1 MPEENRHLIP
11 NSTQIPNLILDK
23 ILPLIPEG
31 EGKCLLYICR
41 RTFGFHKLADRI
53 SFTQFMKGIKTRDGK
68 ILDFGA
74 GLSRSVVSESLSNL
88 TKAGAI
94 LVQKDFL
101 GNRYE
106 INLSMVS
113 DEVVRKVNQYRKHTR
128 IGRETRPKAVRLPY

>member
-1 MPEENRHLIP
+1 
-11 NSTQIPNLILDK
+11 
-23 ILPLIPEG
+23 
-31 EGKCLLYICR
+31 
-41 RTFGFHKLADRI
+41 
-53 SFTQFMKGIKTRDGK
+53 MKGIKTRDGK

-106 INLSMVS
+106 INLSMVA